1 MVAGRGLSLGLR
13 AKYSN
18 TWAGW
23 GAVDSYIA
31 IYQCSKNGGF
41 SGIRAAAIKPVWN
54 RPLCVKISVCL
65 STLGKGMGKRLG
77 YARVSTDDQRLDLQ
91 RDALTRAGCAD
102 IYEEKVSGKSADRPA
117 LDYCLRALSAGDTL
131 VVWRLDRLGRSLPDL
146 VRIVGEL
153 EQRGVGFESV
163 TERIETGSATGK
175 LTFHLFSALAE
186 FERNLIRERTQ
197 AGLAAARARGRKGG
211 RKPALDAKQVR
222 EIKALL
228 RDPDIQVADVAKRYG
243 VSRATIY
250 KHVGAVRPER
260 DASPMI

>member
-1 MVAGRGLSLGLR
+1 M
-13 AKYSN
+13 
-18 TWAGW
+18 
-23 GAVDSYIA
+23 
-31 IYQCSKNGGF
+31 
-41 SGIRAAAIKPVWN
+41 
-54 RPLCVKISVCL
+54 
-65 STLGKGMGKRLG
+65 LGKGMGKRLG

-102 IYEEKVSGKSADRPA
+102 IYEEKVSGKSTDRPA

-228 RDPDIQVADVAKRYG
+228 RDPDIQVTDVAKRYG

-260 DASPMI
+260 GASPMI